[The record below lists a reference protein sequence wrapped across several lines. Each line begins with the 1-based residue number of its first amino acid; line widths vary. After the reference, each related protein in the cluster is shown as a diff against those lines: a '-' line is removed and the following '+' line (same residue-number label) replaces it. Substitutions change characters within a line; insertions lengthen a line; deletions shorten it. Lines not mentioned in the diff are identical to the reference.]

1 MTILLESL
9 VPFALVGAAS
19 GTLAGL
25 LGVGGGIIVVP
36 GLAFLLAGGEVPA
49 DRLMQVAVGTSLANI
64 VVTSLSSIRA
74 HHRHGAVHWAVVARM
89 TPGIVAGALL
99 GAVIA
104 DVLPSR
110 TLAIVF
116 GVFLLL
122 VAGRLGFGGQPA
134 PHRQLPGGITL
145 AACGGGIGTLSSL
158 LGIGGGTM
166 TVPLLA
172 WCNVALREAV
182 ATSAACG
189 LPIALAGAVGFAL
202 AGLDTPGMPAL
213 ATGYIYW
220 PAFIAVAPLSI
231 AFAPVG
237 AWLAHTIPVMTLR
250 RGFALF
256 VLIVGLRM
264 LAG

>member
-1 MTILLESL
+1 MILELL
-9 VPFALVGAAS
+9 PFALLGAVA
-19 GTLAGL
+19 GTVAGL

-74 HHRHGAVHWAVVARM
+74 HHRRGAVHWPVVARM
-89 TPGIVAGALL
+89 TPGIMAGALL
-99 GAVIA
+99 GAAIA

-116 GVFLLL
+116 GVFLLI
-122 VAGRLGFGGQPA
+122 VAARLGFGGQPA
-134 PHRQLPGGITL
+134 PHRQLLGTAGLT
-145 AACGGGIGTLSSL
+145 AAGTGIGTLSSL

-189 LPIALAGAVGFAL
+189 LPIAVAGAAGFAL
-202 AGLDTPGMPAL
+202 AGLDTAGMPAL

-220 PAFIAVAPLSI
+220 PAFVAVAPLSV

-237 AWLAHTIPVMTLR
+237 AWLAHTIPVATLR

-256 VLIVGLRM
+256 VLIVGVRM
-264 LAG
+264 LIG

>member
-1 MTILLESL
+1 MIVELL
-9 VPFALVGAAS
+9 PFALLGAVA
-19 GTLAGL
+19 GTVAGL
-25 LGVGGGIIVVP
+25 LGVGGGILVVP

-74 HHRHGAVHWAVVARM
+74 HHRRGAVHWPVVARM

-104 DVLPSR
+104 DLLPTR

-122 VAGRLGFGGQPA
+122 VTARLTFGGQPA
-134 PHRQLPGGITL
+134 AHRQLPGL
-145 AACGGGIGTLSSL
+145 AGLAGVGTGVGTLSSL

-166 TVPLLA
+166 TVPFLA
-172 WCNVALREAV
+172 WCNVSLREAV

-189 LPIALAGAVGFAL
+189 LPIALAGAAGFAL

-231 AFAPVG
+231 AFAPLG
-237 AWLAHTIPVMTLR
+237 ARLAHTIPVTALR

-256 VLIVGLRM
+256 VLIVGIRM
-264 LAG
+264 LLG

>member
-1 MTILLESL
+1 MIVELL
-9 VPFALVGAAS
+9 PFALLGAMA
-19 GTLAGL
+19 GTVAGL
-25 LGVGGGIIVVP
+25 LGVGGGILVVP
-36 GLAFLLAGGEVPA
+36 GLALLLAGGEVPA

-74 HHRHGAVHWAVVARM
+74 HHRRGAVRWPVVARM

-104 DVLPSR
+104 DLLPTR

-122 VAGRLGFGGQPA
+122 VAARLAFGGQPA
-134 PHRQLPGGITL
+134 PHRQLPGPVGL
-145 AACGGGIGTLSSL
+145 AGVGTGVGTLSSL

-166 TVPLLA
+166 TVPFLA
-172 WCNVALREAV
+172 WCNVSLREAV

-189 LPIALAGAVGFAL
+189 LPIAVAGTAGFIL
-202 AGLDTPGMPAL
+202 AGLGTPAMPAL
-213 ATGYIYW
+213 ATGYVYW

-231 AFAPVG
+231 AFAPLG
-237 AWLAHTIPVMTLR
+237 ARLAHTIPVATLR

-256 VLIVGLRM
+256 VLIVGTRM
-264 LAG
+264 LIG

>member
-1 MTILLESL
+1 MILELL
-9 VPFALVGAAS
+9 PYALVGAAA

-25 LGVGGGIIVVP
+25 LGVGGGVIIVP
-36 GLAFLLAGGEVPA
+36 GLALLLAGGEVPV
-49 DRLMQVAVGTSLANI
+49 DRLMQVAVGTSLATI

-74 HHRHGAVHWAVVARM
+74 HHRRGAVHWPVVARM

-104 DVLPSR
+104 DMLPSR

-122 VAGRLGFGGQPA
+122 VAARLAFGGQPA
-134 PHRQLPGGITL
+134 PHRQLPGPVVL

-189 LPIALAGAVGFAL
+189 LPIALAGAAGFAL
-202 AGLDTPGMPAL
+202 AGLDNPAMPAL
-213 ATGYIYW
+213 STGYLYW
-220 PAFIAVAPLSI
+220 PAFIAVAPLSV
-231 AFAPVG
+231 AFAPLG
-237 AWLAHTIPVMTLR
+237 ARLAHTIPVVVLR

-256 VLIVGLRM
+256 MLIVGLRM

>member
-1 MTILLESL
+1 MIGELL
-9 VPFALVGAAS
+9 PFALLGAVA
-19 GTLAGL
+19 GTVAGL
-25 LGVGGGIIVVP
+25 LGVGGGILVVP

-64 VVTSLSSIRA
+64 VVTSLSSIQA
-74 HHRHGAVHWAVVARM
+74 HHRRGAVRWPVLARL
-89 TPGIVAGALL
+89 TPGIVIGALL

-116 GVFLLL
+116 GVFLLI
-122 VAGRLGFGGQPA
+122 VAARLGFGGQPA
-134 PHRQLPGGITL
+134 PHRQLPGTAGL
-145 AACGGGIGTLSSL
+145 AAAGTGIGTLSSL

-189 LPIALAGAVGFAL
+189 LPIAIAGAAGFAL

-220 PAFIAVAPLSI
+220 PAFLAVAPLSI

-237 AWLAHTIPVMTLR
+237 AWLAHTIPVAVLR

-256 VLIVGLRM
+256 VLIVGVRM
-264 LAG
+264 LVG

>member
-1 MTILLESL
+1 MILELL
-9 VPFALVGAAS
+9 PFALLGALA

-25 LGVGGGIIVVP
+25 LGVGGGILVVP
-36 GLAFLLAGGEVPA
+36 GLAFLLAGGEVPP

-74 HHRHGAVHWAVVARM
+74 HHRRGAVNWAVVARL

-99 GAVIA
+99 GAIIA

-116 GVFLLL
+116 GVFLLI
-122 VAGRLGFGGQPA
+122 VAARLGYGGQPA
-134 PHRQLPGGITL
+134 PHRQLLGRAGF
-145 AACGGGIGTLSSL
+145 AAAGTGIGTLSSL

-172 WCNVALREAV
+172 WCNVAMREAV

-189 LPIALAGAVGFAL
+189 LPIAIAGAAGFAL

-231 AFAPVG
+231 AFAPLG
-237 AWLAHTIPVMTLR
+237 AWLAHTIPVRTLR

-256 VLIVGLRM
+256 VLLVGLRM